1 MERTGHG
8 RGVQK
13 PPVAPK
19 PKVVPPPRHMQHPV
33 AVKPAFKQEVSQLQK
48 HAARPFYAPKPC
60 LYAVPLES
68 KPLTSRGMHQ
78 IHFKSWQVD
87 LLDNTNGHLPEY
99 KNPEQDYDIPISV
112 CAEGKCHD
120 CSPKDNS
127 KRLTQHEICTKRY
140 VNSKAENSRNP
151 AVRKRNN
158 QHTTLGIKGQSHKHP
173 VQNST
178 SALPARAIVIHDKV
192 PAAGT
197 SYENVPIANGSVIAI
212 QSVLQS
218 SANGTHV
225 VSMKESVPVLSHK
238 KEGTTVAPI
247 KLPASE
253 NTSPSGVAEIQCDDM
268 RLPISYP
275 DWKSVLSEQR
285 QTQHV
290 HLAGLSQITGKKECM
305 SVQDVYKNE
314 HSVDEEPNMK
324 IYKCQCPTAMNL
336 PKQPKPN
343 SFAAKQV
350 HYQNKGN
357 VSTASKLVVKP
368 YQDIVSNIT
377 KWESNNSTT
386 KNPTGKKPRTKMQ
399 AKAKSFSPADINHP
413 NVQKKT
419 SSQKIMALD
428 LSMKTLPM
436 FDEQTVDEDWHW
448 HASRNQ
454 NGTCTQVS
462 LYRSHEVKVQ
472 GKDLLYKQAFSVPSH
487 AIEQSVDEETNLVGV
502 GNALE
507 EYHIYEDIPDYVNVP
522 SLSSEYIQMQQPT
535 TIQQGHLSNTEE
547 DVYEKFDVPG
557 EFINTTVDQNY
568 TERNVYEDVESSD
581 DTDSEGETANSSE
594 EDNNSSDYGNGEYQ
608 NDVKRTKLFHIAK
621 EIMTSEKVFVDVLKL
636 LNISFRDAVLKAS
649 FQLGK
654 PVIEERVLN
663 QILSSL
669 PQLYELNCDLLREL
683 DDRMAH
689 WNENSGV
696 ADIFLKKGP
705 YLKMYTSYI
714 CEFDKNVALLEEQCK
729 KNPAFAK
736 VVREF
741 ESSPCCANLALK
753 HYMLKP
759 IQRLPQYQLLL
770 SDYLKN
776 LNENSPDY
784 KNTKAALSI
793 VKGVTNHANESM
805 KQGDNF
811 QKLMQVQCR
820 LTGQHEIVQ
829 PGRVL
834 LKEGTLMKLSRKV
847 MQPIMLFLFNDTLL
861 YTTSVQSGQYKL
873 KSMLSLAGMK
883 VSKPSQEG
891 YQNEL
896 NIESVERSFILSASS
911 PASRDEWLEA
921 ISAAIDDYAKK
932 KISFNSS
939 KSHEEGDRDGP
950 DSTLQLGSKAPIW
963 IPDLRTSM
971 CMICTCVFTLT
982 WRRHHCR
989 ACGKVVCQ
997 ACSSNKHPLEYLK
1010 NQPARVCDQC
1020 LEILQQN
1027 SSGNQTP
1034 GSFLSPNAKPSS
1046 TFPFRRQKKI
1056 PAALK
1061 EVSANTNK
1069 PSMSGYMERMKANKK
1084 PWKRLWFVIK
1094 NKVLYTYA
1102 ASEDVAA
1109 LESLPLL
1116 GFSLR
1121 EKESESFQQFWLYHK
1136 DVLFYTFKTDDSIIY
1151 HRWVEAF
1158 REAMVL

>member
-1 MERTGHG
+1 
-8 RGVQK
+8 
-13 PPVAPK
+13 
-19 PKVVPPPRHMQHPV
+19 
-33 AVKPAFKQEVSQLQK
+33 
-48 HAARPFYAPKPC
+48 
-60 LYAVPLES
+60 
-68 KPLTSRGMHQ
+68 
-78 IHFKSWQVD
+78 
-87 LLDNTNGHLPEY
+87 
-99 KNPEQDYDIPISV
+99 
-112 CAEGKCHD
+112 
-120 CSPKDNS
+120 
-127 KRLTQHEICTKRY
+127 
-140 VNSKAENSRNP
+140 
-151 AVRKRNN
+151 
-158 QHTTLGIKGQSHKHP
+158 
-173 VQNST
+173 
-178 SALPARAIVIHDKV
+178 
-192 PAAGT
+192 
-197 SYENVPIANGSVIAI
+197 
-212 QSVLQS
+212 
-218 SANGTHV
+218 
-225 VSMKESVPVLSHK
+225 
-238 KEGTTVAPI
+238 
-247 KLPASE
+247 
-253 NTSPSGVAEIQCDDM
+253 
-268 RLPISYP
+268 
-275 DWKSVLSEQR
+275 
-285 QTQHV
+285 
-290 HLAGLSQITGKKECM
+290 
-305 SVQDVYKNE
+305 
-314 HSVDEEPNMK
+314 
-324 IYKCQCPTAMNL
+324 
-336 PKQPKPN
+336 
-343 SFAAKQV
+343 
-350 HYQNKGN
+350 
-357 VSTASKLVVKP
+357 
-368 YQDIVSNIT
+368 
-377 KWESNNSTT
+377 
-386 KNPTGKKPRTKMQ
+386 
-399 AKAKSFSPADINHP
+399 
-413 NVQKKT
+413 
-419 SSQKIMALD
+419 
-428 LSMKTLPM
+428 
-436 FDEQTVDEDWHW
+436 
-448 HASRNQ
+448 
-454 NGTCTQVS
+454 
-462 LYRSHEVKVQ
+462 
-472 GKDLLYKQAFSVPSH
+472 
-487 AIEQSVDEETNLVGV
+487 
-502 GNALE
+502 
-507 EYHIYEDIPDYVNVP
+507 
-522 SLSSEYIQMQQPT
+522 
-535 TIQQGHLSNTEE
+535 
-547 DVYEKFDVPG
+547 
-557 EFINTTVDQNY
+557 
-568 TERNVYEDVESSD
+568 
-581 DTDSEGETANSSE
+581 
-594 EDNNSSDYGNGEYQ
+594 
-608 NDVKRTKLFHIAK
+608 
-621 EIMTSEKVFVDVLKL
+621 
-636 LNISFRDAVLKAS
+636 SFRDAVLKAS

-939 KSHEEGDRDGP
+939 KSHEEVLSLAHRGQRWPRQHTSAGVQSSYLDPRP
-950 DSTLQLGSKAPIW
+950 A
-963 IPDLRTSM
+963 DLNVYDLHM
-971 CMICTCVFTLT
+971 CV
-982 WRRHHCR
+982 H
-989 ACGKVVCQ
+989 
-997 ACSSNKHPLEYLK
+997 SNLEEASLPSLR
-1010 NQPARVCDQC
+1010 Q
-1020 LEILQQN
+1020 
-1027 SSGNQTP
+1027 GNQTP

-1121 EKESESFQQFWLYHK
+1121 EKESGSFQQFWLYHK

-1151 HRWVEAF
+1151 HRQAYRLFHKVVALHQSF
-1158 REAMVL
+1158 Q